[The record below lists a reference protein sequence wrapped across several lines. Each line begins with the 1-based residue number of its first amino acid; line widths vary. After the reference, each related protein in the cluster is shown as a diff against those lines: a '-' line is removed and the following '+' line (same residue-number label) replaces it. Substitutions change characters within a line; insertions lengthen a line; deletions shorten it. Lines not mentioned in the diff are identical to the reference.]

1 MKILIVSERIGGEV
15 QVSFRHVLKR
25 TDKNGAFT
33 EANVIWT
40 TLDGISK
47 QAVAVAR
54 VHPDDVPERK
64 MGRKVALA
72 RVLWLAGF
80 LRDERRQ
87 VWAGLINK
95 RRECKV
101 RLRFQCGA
109 VIPVKEV
116 SRLLAFCPKHGSKL
130 NSVGGYECDQDQLTI
145 RDIENV
151 ERIFNRL

>member
-1 MKILIVSERIGGEV
+1 MKIHIVSERIGGEV

-25 TDKNGAFT
+25 TDTTDAFT

-40 TLDGISK
+40 TLGGMPK

-54 VHPDDVPERK
+54 VHPNDAPERK

-72 RVLWLAGF
+72 RALWIAGF

-95 RRECKV
+95 RRNCKA
-101 RLRFQCGA
+101 RLLFQCGA
-109 VIPVKEV
+109 TITVKDM
-116 SRLLAFCPKHGSKL
+116 SRLLALCPKHGSKL
-130 NSVGGYECDQDQLTI
+130 NSVGGYECDQDQLLI
-145 RDIENV
+145 RNDEGA